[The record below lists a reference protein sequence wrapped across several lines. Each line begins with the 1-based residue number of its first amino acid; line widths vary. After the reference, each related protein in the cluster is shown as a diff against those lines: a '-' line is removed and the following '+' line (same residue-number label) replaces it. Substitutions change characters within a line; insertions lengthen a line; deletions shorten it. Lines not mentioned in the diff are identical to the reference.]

1 MKIPSA
7 RGLSRL
13 GPRGTFGVALL
24 DAATGND
31 RIVGLTADLAIT
43 AGMER
48 FRAQMPERFVNV
60 GIAEQNMVGIAAG
73 LADDGWIPFAVTF
86 ANFAAMRS
94 CEFVR
99 HHLGYMQ
106 QNVKMVGIGAGFA
119 MGQFGTTHYS
129 LEDVAVLR
137 AVPNLTI
144 VSPADCGEVYEA
156 VHALSVSSFPAY
168 LRLSGVPSMPSV
180 AQEGTEFQIGRARVL
195 RGGSDVTL
203 VATGSMVSV
212 ALGAASLMSGRG
224 LSVGVL
230 NMHTIKPVDEK
241 ALTRLMGQTTALVT
255 VEEHSVLGGLGG
267 AVAEVV
273 AAIPGGPPVLRL
285 GVRDAFPKV
294 GSYQYV
300 LEQCGL
306 TDRSVAAAAE
316 EWLTAISRRRSPA
329 VWATAIRPSATGA
342 IAGDA
347 AGSRG

>member
-1 MKIPSA
+1 VKLPSA

-24 DAATGND
+24 AAAEEND
-31 RIVGLTADLAIT
+31 RVVGLTADLAIT

-48 FRAQMPERFVNV
+48 IRVQLPERFFNV
-60 GIAEQNMVGIAAG
+60 GIAEQNLVGVAAG
-73 LADDGWIPFAVTF
+73 LADDGWVPFAVTF

-137 AVPNLTI
+137 AIPNLTI
-144 VSPADCGEVYEA
+144 ISPADCTEVYEA
-156 VHALSVSSFPAY
+156 VHALSASGSPAY
-168 LRLSGVPSMPSV
+168 LRLSGAPSMPSV
-180 AQEGTEFQIGRARVL
+180 AQDGTEFQIGRARVL
-195 RGGSDVTL
+195 RTGSDVTL
-203 VATGSMVSV
+203 IATGSMVAAS
-212 ALGAASLMSGRG
+212 LGAADLMTSRG
-224 LSVGVL
+224 LSVGVI
-230 NMHTIKPVDEK
+230 NMHTIKPLDGT
-241 ALTRLMGQTTALVT
+241 ALLSLMGQTGALVT

-273 AAIPGGPPVLRL
+273 AALPEGPPVLRI
-285 GVRDAFPKV
+285 GVGDFFPKV
-294 GSYQYV
+294 GSYEYV

-306 TDRSVAAAAE
+306 TDRAIDATVFK
-316 EWLTAISRRRSPA
+316 WLTA
-329 VWATAIRPSATGA
+329 
-342 IAGDA
+342 AGE
-347 AGSRG
+347 R